1 MARRSLDAL
10 RHPGGKT
17 AIFAVDRKMRTNRKQ
32 RLPGQQ
38 ERSGQMAENVART
51 AMMQGLNAMRIP
63 AILASRLIATRTRID
78 RSKVIRHARQISM
91 MMRVMR
97 GFAMRC
103 MFRQHCRIDTTS
115 HLPGKARGQHR
126 DEHGHQQATRQKTQ
140 SGGSTSGIGREN
152 RIHGASITSKTAIRI
167 PAIQR

>member
-1 MARRSLDAL
+1 
-10 RHPGGKT
+10 
-17 AIFAVDRKMRTNRKQ
+17 
-32 RLPGQQ
+32 
-38 ERSGQMAENVART
+38 
-51 AMMQGLNAMRIP
+51 MRIP
-63 AILASRLIATRTRID
+63 AILASRLIATGTRID
-78 RSKVIRHARQISM
+78 RGKVIRHARQISM
-91 MMRVMR
+91 MMCVMR

-152 RIHGASITSKTAIRI
+152 RIHGGGV
-167 PAIQR
+167 